1 MIRKNFWVFITVIA
15 VLLIIIATVSGV
27 YNSLNK
33 KSVTLSAETTTSE
46 QKNNNNDESSE
57 SAEPSDEI
65 EESSVPEKYIV
76 QEGDSLWGI
85 AQEFQISVD
94 AIKELNGLTDDGL
107 MLGQELLIPSPGA
120 DQSVERTDEDS
131 EALSSRGVDDNGM
144 YSVQEGDSLWS
155 IAARCGTSVAKIKEL
170 NNLTGERIVP
180 GMVLQVKGAARSSN
194 QQSDTTN
201 DTTQADRPAAVEP
214 KAKPKAEPKPEPIP
228 EPEPKSSVLDTA
240 KQFVGYSYVRGG
252 SSPSG
257 FDCSGFVS
265 YVYKQHGISLPR
277 TASAQSGVGTK
288 VSSPAPGDLLF
299 FAENGQVIHVAI
311 YAGNGSFIHARNG
324 KYGVCYTSPG
334 DSCYKWYKDRYC
346 GANRI

>member
-57 SAEPSDEI
+57 SAEPSDET

-85 AQEFQISVD
+85 AQEFQTSVD

-120 DQSVERTDEDS
+120 DQSVERTNEDL

-170 NNLTGERIVP
+170 NNLTG
-180 GMVLQVKGAARSSN
+180 ARQHSLGRQCLN
-194 QQSDTTN
+194 
-201 DTTQADRPAAVEP
+201 RPAWLHLCSNNTG
-214 KAKPKAEPKPEPIP
+214 KILLH
-228 EPEPKSSVLDTA
+228 LDLLFFTC
-240 KQFVGYSYVRGG
+240 VIIIESYDRFLVFILRALIWQW
-252 SSPSG
+252 
-257 FDCSGFVS
+257 FF
-265 YVYKQHGISLPR
+265 LR
-277 TASAQSGVGTK
+277 
-288 VSSPAPGDLLF
+288 SPAPGKSSQQHQECCQTDGRHKGYSLHRKFPPFIPLCCLSI
-299 FAENGQVIHVAI
+299 NGRE
-311 YAGNGSFIHARNG
+311 S
-324 KYGVCYTSPG
+324 
-334 DSCYKWYKDRYC
+334 
-346 GANRI
+346 